1 MQGALPRCRAVPNQ
15 GHRRLGRR
23 PVGQHDHETRPDGR
37 EGHLARLPHRR
48 DPARDRRDAA
58 DREHHPALDL
68 RAAARDRGDEARRCD
83 ELVHPGAVRAG
94 RARLRGRR
102 LGLRRDPAPAR
113 EGNRAAGGHRAPRR
127 QQLGHSLNALHPER
141 ALDHHRRSAPRG
153 GGLRPD
159 SAPLPAGLVARG
171 RQKRPSRSERH
182 RRRHAPARRPVS
194 ELTVRLPERRVEPET
209 VIAHLGP
216 TNSGKTHDALRFL
229 VETGKGVYAAPL
241 RMLAQEA
248 HRRLEAEL
256 GEERVGLVT
265 GEERVNPGAPIICCT
280 AEMAPMHGETLV
292 LDEVQWAEDEERG
305 SAWTRLLLGGEYR
318 HILLLGAVEALP
330 LVRHAFPQ
338 AEIRFFERK
347 APLDWTGRRAITG
360 LRPGTVVVAFSRR
373 AVIGLAGELNQLH
386 PGAVAC
392 LYGAM
397 PLASRREEID
407 RFIAGRAEVCAATD
421 VLGHGVNLP
430 CETLLFAET
439 TKFDGKERRDLEP
452 WEIAQ
457 IAGRAGRFG
466 FHERGH
472 VGVLT
477 GVPWADPDPELVR
490 AALAPHVPIENGH
503 LGYRVV
509 DSGRLRPQLSD
520 LNVTRV
526 DELEPA
532 LHAWRQAALR
542 YWSVDGW
549 LEVESIQPVLA
560 RLDAV
565 RDALHHARRT
575 LELADVWK
583 LVQAP
588 VDEDGGPLLG
598 TLAAAVAGD
607 KPQQTVVSWI
617 LDPRRLDSAGL
628 EEAEQAAREASILRW
643 FALQYP
649 GVAGVTI
656 ERAAELEEAAAARVV
671 RELLAEIEDPTIGR
685 CRVWGARTA
694 PGATLCDR
702 CFMARGYRAGR
713 REAPRSI
720 SCVARKSAIV
730 RPSGSDTVESQSCVA

>member
-1 MQGALPRCRAVPNQ
+1 M
-15 GHRRLGRR
+15 
-23 PVGQHDHETRPDGR
+23 
-37 EGHLARLPHRR
+37 
-48 DPARDRRDAA
+48 
-58 DREHHPALDL
+58 
-68 RAAARDRGDEARRCD
+68 
-83 ELVHPGAVRAG
+83 AG
-94 RARLRGRR
+94 RH
-102 LGLRRDPAPAR
+102 
-113 EGNRAAGGHRAPRR
+113 N
-127 QQLGHSLNALHPER
+127 Q
-141 ALDHHRRSAPRG
+141 
-153 GGLRPD
+153 
-159 SAPLPAGLVARG
+159 

-182 RRRHAPARRPVS
+182 HRRQPQRKPVS
-194 ELTVRLPERRVEPET
+194 ELTVRLPQRTREPET

-229 VETGKGVYAAPL
+229 VENGRGIYAAPL

-248 HRRLEAEL
+248 HRRLSAEL
-256 GEERVGLVT
+256 GEDAVGLVT

-305 SAWTRLLLGGEYR
+305 SAWTRLMLGGEYR

-330 LVRHAFPQ
+330 LVQHAFPN

-347 APLDWTGRRAITG
+347 APLDWLGKRGIAG
-360 LRPGTVVVAFSRR
+360 LRAGTVVVAFSRR

-386 PGAVAC
+386 PGRVAV

-397 PLASRREEID
+397 PLASRREEIE
-407 RFIAGRAEVCAATD
+407 RFISGDAEVCASTD

-439 TKFDGKERRDLEP
+439 EKFDGKERRDLEP

-477 GVPWADPDPELVR
+477 GVPWAHPEPELVR
-490 AALAPHVPIENGH
+490 DALTPHVELPGGH
-503 LGYRVV
+503 LGYRIV
-509 DSGRLRPQLSD
+509 DTGRLRPQLAD

-532 LHAWRQAALR
+532 LHAWRNAALR

-549 LEVESIQPVLA
+549 LNVESIQPLLA

-565 RDALHHARRT
+565 RDALHHARKR

-583 LVQAP
+583 LMQAP
-588 VDEDGGPLLG
+588 IDEDGLALLG
-598 TLAAAVAGD
+598 TLACAVAGD
-607 KPQQTVVSWI
+607 QPQRTVIGWL
-617 LDPRRLDSAGL
+617 LDPHRLDTAKL
-628 EEAEQAAREASILRW
+628 EMAEQAAREASILRW

-656 ERAAELEEAAAARVV
+656 EKAAALEEAAAARVV
-671 RELLAEIEDPTIGR
+671 KELRAEIDDPTIGR
-685 CRVWGARTA
+685 CRACGSRTA
-694 PGATLCDR
+694 PWATLCDR
-702 CFMARGYRAGR
+702 CFMARGYRSR
-713 REAPRSI
+713 PR
-720 SCVARKSAIV
+720 
-730 RPSGSDTVESQSCVA
+730 

>member
-1 MQGALPRCRAVPNQ
+1 M
-15 GHRRLGRR
+15 
-23 PVGQHDHETRPDGR
+23 
-37 EGHLARLPHRR
+37 
-48 DPARDRRDAA
+48 
-58 DREHHPALDL
+58 
-68 RAAARDRGDEARRCD
+68 
-83 ELVHPGAVRAG
+83 
-94 RARLRGRR
+94 
-102 LGLRRDPAPAR
+102 
-113 EGNRAAGGHRAPRR
+113 
-127 QQLGHSLNALHPER
+127 
-141 ALDHHRRSAPRG
+141 
-153 GGLRPD
+153 
-159 SAPLPAGLVARG
+159 
-171 RQKRPSRSERH
+171 
-182 RRRHAPARRPVS
+182 
-194 ELTVRLPERRVEPET
+194 EPET

-229 VETGKGVYAAPL
+229 VESGKGVYAAPL

-248 HRRLEAEL
+248 HRRLTEEL
-256 GEERVGLVT
+256 GEGNVGLVT
-265 GEERVNPGAPIICCT
+265 GEERVDKDAPILCCT
-280 AEMAPMHGETLV
+280 AEMAPLAGETLV

-305 SAWTRLLLGGEYR
+305 SAWTRLMLGGEYR
-318 HILLLGAVEALP
+318 NILLLGAVEALP

-338 AEIRFFERK
+338 VEVRFFERK
-347 APLDWTGRRAITG
+347 APLDWTGKKAITG

-386 PGAVAC
+386 PGRVAC

-407 RFIAGRAEVCAATD
+407 RFIAGQAEVCAATD

-457 IAGRAGRFG
+457 IAGRAGRYG

-477 GVPWADPDPELVR
+477 GLPWADPDPDLVR
-490 AALAPHVPIENGH
+490 AALAPHVPIGDGH

-520 LNVTRV
+520 LNVARA

-549 LEVESIQPVLA
+549 LEVESIQPLLL

-565 RDALHHARRT
+565 RDALHHARRG

-583 LVQAP
+583 LMQAP
-588 VDEDGGPLLG
+588 IDEDGLPLLA
-598 TLAAAVAGD
+598 TLAAALAGD
-607 KPQQTVVSWI
+607 KPQHTVIGWI
-617 LDPRRLDSAGL
+617 LDPNRLQAASL
-628 EEAEQAAREASILRW
+628 EEAEHAAREASILRW

-656 ERAAELEEAAAARVV
+656 ERAAALEEAAAERVV
-671 RELLAEIEDPTIGR
+671 RELRAEIEDPTIGR
-685 CRVWGARTA
+685 CRVCGARTA
-694 PGATLCDR
+694 PWATLCDR
-702 CFMARGYRAGR
+702 CYMQRSSNRGPR
-713 REAPRSI
+713 RR
-720 SCVARKSAIV
+720 
-730 RPSGSDTVESQSCVA
+730 

>member
-1 MQGALPRCRAVPNQ
+1 M
-15 GHRRLGRR
+15 
-23 PVGQHDHETRPDGR
+23 
-37 EGHLARLPHRR
+37 
-48 DPARDRRDAA
+48 
-58 DREHHPALDL
+58 
-68 RAAARDRGDEARRCD
+68 
-83 ELVHPGAVRAG
+83 
-94 RARLRGRR
+94 
-102 LGLRRDPAPAR
+102 
-113 EGNRAAGGHRAPRR
+113 
-127 QQLGHSLNALHPER
+127 
-141 ALDHHRRSAPRG
+141 
-153 GGLRPD
+153 
-159 SAPLPAGLVARG
+159 ARG
-171 RQKRPSRSERH
+171 RQKRPSRSERYQ
-182 RRRHAPARRPVS
+182 RRQEPARKPAS
-194 ELTVRLPERRVEPET
+194 ELTVRLPSRSREPNR

-216 TNSGKTHDALRFL
+216 TNSGKTHDALQFL
-229 VETGKGVYAAPL
+229 VEGGRGVYAAPL

-248 HRRLEAEL
+248 HRRLALEH
-256 GEERVGLVT
+256 GEELVGLVT
-265 GEERVNPGAPIICCT
+265 GEERVNEGAPIVCCT

-318 HILLLGAVEALP
+318 NILLLGAVEALP
-330 LVRHAFPQ
+330 LVEEAFPQ
-338 AEIRFFERK
+338 AEVRFFERK
-347 APLDWTGRRAITG
+347 APLDWIGKRGIAG
-360 LRPGTVVVAFSRR
+360 LGPGTVVVAFSRR
-373 AVIGLAGELNQLH
+373 AVIGLAGELNVLH
-386 PGAVAC
+386 PGKVAV

-407 RFIAGRAEVCAATD
+407 RFLSGAAEVCASTD

-477 GVPWADPDPELVR
+477 GVPWARPVPELVQD
-490 AALAPHVPIENGH
+490 ALTPHVELPGGH

-509 DSGRLRPQLSD
+509 DTGRIRPQLGD

-532 LHAWRQAALR
+532 LHAWRSAALR

-549 LEVESIQPVLA
+549 LEVESIAPLLG

-565 RDALHHARRT
+565 REALHHSRRRLQ
-575 LELADVWK
+575 LEDVWR

-588 VDEDGGPLLG
+588 IDEDGLPLLG
-598 TLAAAVAGD
+598 TLACAVAGD
-607 KPQQTVVSWI
+607 TTQKTVIGWI
-617 LDPRRLDSAGL
+617 LQPERLRAASL

-643 FALQYP
+643 FALQYR

-656 ERAAELEEAAAARVV
+656 ERAAALEEAAARRVV
-671 RELLAEIEDPTIGR
+671 EELRAEIDDPTIGR
-685 CRVWGARTA
+685 CRVCGARTA
-694 PGATLCDR
+694 PWASLCDR
-702 CFMARGYRAGR
+702 CFMARGYRAR
-713 REAPRSI
+713 
-720 SCVARKSAIV
+720 
-730 RPSGSDTVESQSCVA
+730 

>member
-1 MQGALPRCRAVPNQ
+1 M
-15 GHRRLGRR
+15 
-23 PVGQHDHETRPDGR
+23 
-37 EGHLARLPHRR
+37 
-48 DPARDRRDAA
+48 
-58 DREHHPALDL
+58 
-68 RAAARDRGDEARRCD
+68 
-83 ELVHPGAVRAG
+83 
-94 RARLRGRR
+94 
-102 LGLRRDPAPAR
+102 
-113 EGNRAAGGHRAPRR
+113 
-127 QQLGHSLNALHPER
+127 
-141 ALDHHRRSAPRG
+141 
-153 GGLRPD
+153 
-159 SAPLPAGLVARG
+159 ARG

-182 RRRHAPARRPVS
+182 RRRAPERKPVS
-194 ELTVRLPERRVEPET
+194 ELTVRLPERRTEPET

-229 VETGKGVYAAPL
+229 VESGRGVYAAPL

-248 HRRLEAEL
+248 HRRLTAEL
-256 GEERVGLVT
+256 GEGKVGLVT
-265 GEERVNPGAPIICCT
+265 GEERVNKDAPIVCCT
-280 AEMAPMHGETLV
+280 AEMAPLVGETLV

-305 SAWTRLLLGGEYR
+305 SAWTRLMLGGEYR

-338 AEIRFFERK
+338 VEVRFFERK
-347 APLDWTGRRAITG
+347 APLDWIGKRGIAG
-360 LRPGTVVVAFSRR
+360 LGGGTVVVAFSRR

-386 PGAVAC
+386 PGRVAC

-407 RFIAGRAEVCAATD
+407 RFIAGQAEVCCATD

-466 FHERGH
+466 FHERGC

-477 GVPWADPDPELVR
+477 GLPWADPDPDLVR
-490 AALAPHVPIENGH
+490 AALVPHVPISDGH
-503 LGYRVV
+503 LGYRIV

-532 LHAWRQAALR
+532 LHAWRDAALR

-549 LEVESIQPVLA
+549 LEVESIQPLLL

-565 RDALHHARRT
+565 RDALHHSRRH
-575 LELADVWK
+575 LALADVWK

-588 VDEDGGPLLG
+588 IDEDGLPLLS
-598 TLAAAVAGD
+598 TLAAALAGD
-607 KPQQTVVSWI
+607 KPQHTVIGWI
-617 LDPRRLDSAGL
+617 LDPKRLQAASL
-628 EEAEQAAREASILRW
+628 EEAEYAAREASILRW

-656 ERAAELEEAAAARVV
+656 ERAAALEEAAADRVV
-671 RELLAEIEDPTIGR
+671 RELRAEIEEPTIGR
-685 CRVWGARTA
+685 CRVCGARTA
-694 PGATLCDR
+694 PWASLCDR
-702 CFMARGYRAGR
+702 CYMQR
-713 REAPRSI
+713 
-720 SCVARKSAIV
+720 
-730 RPSGSDTVESQSCVA
+730 SGSRGPRARR